1 MVVSAGVCCDPDA
14 DLYFWRG
21 GLKGCCCSG
30 DVVDIVA
37 AEVFLIEDE
46 VEA

>member
-1 MVVSAGVCCDPDA
+1 MVVSVGVCCDPD
-14 DLYFWRG
+14 LFLWRG

-30 DVVDIVA
+30 DAVEIV
-37 AEVFLIEDE
+37 EVEGFLIEDE